1 MKTPITETRLI
12 TPLHNTVW
20 IPENPLLNRTPTSP
34 IYRGISWATIAMI
47 IGTYTS
53 LSLDEKAT
61 PKLKPSKKLWMKEE
75 RRFKYPADPL
85 PLRFYQHP
93 FLS

>member
-1 MKTPITETRLI
+1 M
-12 TPLHNTVW
+12 
-20 IPENPLLNRTPTSP
+20 PENPLLNRIPTSP

-53 LSLDEKAT
+53 LSFEEKAT
-61 PKLKPSKKLWMKEE
+61 PRLSPSKKLWIKEE

-85 PLRFYQHP
+85 PFK
-93 FLS
+93 F

>member
-1 MKTPITETRLI
+1 
-12 TPLHNTVW
+12 
-20 IPENPLLNRTPTSP
+20 
-34 IYRGISWATIAMI
+34 MI